1 MLKSA
6 IALMAVAGA
15 VLPTSLAFPLAD
27 TARLDRRGWNCKGP
41 FQCRTQR
48 IPANSSHA
56 CVKNNCSFTCD
67 DGFARAG
74 FNSCVAVG
82 SNSSSTSVTPAPST
96 SSSPAPTA
104 TATTTTTTTT
114 TTTSSTPGP
123 AAVATILPNVLA
135 SSGVTSF
142 LSVPNSNAIASWYRA
157 SSPQD
162 STNGHSW
169 CYYPYNDDTPG
180 FAISLATMLANFDG
194 DAMAAR
200 KAYCGLEAV
209 VTNPADGTALTLY
222 VADAFDDAW
231 VLTPTSIDVMYN
243 SFSKLFGRV
252 TTNKN
257 DVVKNAS
264 WQFTGNRNA
273 RYAFNS
279 IGN

>member
-1 MLKSA
+1 MKFSL
-6 IALMAVAGA
+6 ALVSF
-15 VLPTSLAFPLAD
+15 VVVPLTLAFPVAD
-27 TARLDRRGWNCKGP
+27 SSLEPRAWNCKSP

-48 IPANSSHA
+48 LPANSRHA
-56 CVKNNCSFTCD
+56 CVQNVCTFTCN
-67 DGFARAG
+67 AG
-74 FNSCVAVG
+74 LQKVGQQCLAANST
-82 SNSSSTSVTPAPST
+82 SSTSTPSWSVVPSST
-96 SSSPAPTA
+96 SISSSA
-104 TATTTTTTTT
+104 
-114 TTTSSTPGP
+114 SSTSTT
-123 AAVATILPNVLA
+123 AAQPVATILPNVLA

-142 LSVPNSNAIASWYRA
+142 LAKPNTNAIASWYRA

-169 CYYPYNDDTPG
+169 CYYPYNNDTPG
-180 FAISLATMLANFDG
+180 FAISLKTMLDNFGG

-209 VTNPADGTALTLY
+209 VTNPTTGEQLTLY

-252 TTNKN
+252 TTNEN

-264 WQFTGNRNA
+264 WYFTGNRNA

-279 IGN
+279 VGN